1 MGVAELEAHL
11 AGCAGC
17 REWLGEATRIT
28 RMVRLEPLDAP
39 DLTASVL
46 ARVHADDMRRD
57 AERRVRGARRLAVAQ
72 VALLA
77 VAAGQC
83 ASGLAA
89 VIDAGMSAVVPVH
102 SARELGSFNLAVAV
116 GFAWVAW
123 RPAWARTQL
132 PLISAIVGIL
142 TACTVFDLVAGHVS
156 ARGEV
161 GHVLLLAGLVLTAVI
176 VLNGAEPGPPAS
188 HVGQAGP
195 RRPPGGGAHPGPPY
209 RPLTSDPAPSG
220 PCTAGSHEWPGGRHR
235 R

>member
-28 RMVRLEPLDAP
+28 RMVRLQPLEVP

-46 ARVHADDMRRD
+46 ARVHADGVRRD
-57 AERRVRGARRLAVAQ
+57 AEHLVRNARGLAVAQ

-89 VIDAGMSAVVPVH
+89 VIDAGMSAVASVH

-123 RPAWARTQL
+123 RPARARTQL

-142 TACTVFDLVAGHVS
+142 TASTVFDLVVGHVA
-156 ARGEV
+156 ARGEI
-161 GHVLLLAGLVLTAVI
+161 GHILLLAGLVLTAVI
-176 VLNGAEPGPPAS
+176 ARHGADSGPPHAS
-188 HVGQAGP
+188 Q
-195 RRPPGGGAHPGPPY
+195 RRVA
-209 RPLTSDPAPSG
+209 
-220 PCTAGSHEWPGGRHR
+220 
-235 R
+235 